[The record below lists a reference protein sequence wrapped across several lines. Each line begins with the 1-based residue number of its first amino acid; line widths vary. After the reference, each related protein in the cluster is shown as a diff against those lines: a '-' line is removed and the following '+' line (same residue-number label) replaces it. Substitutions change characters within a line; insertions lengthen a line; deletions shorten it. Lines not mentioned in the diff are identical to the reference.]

1 MNKALI
7 FLLTILILS
16 GLFLS
21 TVVVDQPVYFADEN
35 FENTV
40 RSILNHSSK
49 PIYRSQLL
57 EIVNLNLS
65 YQGIEDLTGIEH
77 FRNLEVLNLYRNN
90 INDVSRLKTLTNLRE
105 LNLGGNRLVDLKAA
119 NFDELNHID
128 LHSLNLDQNES
139 YDDGGWHQLSDIS
152 LLESFA
158 SLETLSLQDNA
169 IKDFSPLTTL
179 RKLTSLDLAKNHIDD
194 ISFLHRSPNLR
205 HLNFRENDIQDISVL
220 SELRDLEY
228 LNLHSNEQIET
239 IRPISGLLKLDKLIL
254 RNVPIGDE
262 IDAIAGLPNL
272 TYLNVRNCSISD
284 YGVIARMMSNGAL
297 QDDPE
302 KLISA
307 FVNIRDNILSVE
319 GQDPLA
325 ALRPYWHNISHR
337 EPYQLPSFGSLV
349 EMPDLSHRGGFY
361 TEGFDLTLFV
371 QNSDLEIY
379 YTLDGSDP
387 KVEHVESPPSDYQ
400 QTFRYAEPISIES
413 RAGDEN
419 VFSMIQT
426 AYTGRYWLPAWYPP
440 KGEVFKATTLRA
452 IAYDPVRDLQ
462 SDILTQTYFV
472 DEKIDERYATLPVI
486 SLVGDYDVLFHPD
499 DGIYIT
505 DFYGAEFRFN
515 QSRVPV
521 NIEFFDEDGRLGFQ
535 GRYEV
540 SLQGSTS
547 PASPQKGLHVFGGLW
562 SSGEEFINYPLFKNS
577 DSKANQLAQFPRF
590 ILRAWGSAR
599 DWPIFFSDAYNQT
612 LMAESEQDIQDYQ
625 PVIVFINGEYW
636 GLHEMREANKNSD
649 YFRAH
654 YYDGEQVPFDLL
666 DWGGAEVDEGDSDH
680 WDALMDFLYEND
692 LTIDENYQYVTMQ
705 VDIENYIV
713 YMIHCIYIGK
723 LDWPGQNE
731 YLWRPKTEE
740 GRWRW
745 AQFDMDQGL
754 SDWAGLERDFLWD
767 ILNRDDLLLN
777 FLLENASFQ
786 QLFLNYYADLMNTYF
801 LTEVEVAHF
810 SEMVEE
816 LEPYMPEYQDRWQL
830 NQDWDTDK
838 AFALS
843 LIQQRWALRRQQVI
857 DNFELRGSAN
867 IKLRTDPTMGRIAIN
882 SIVIER
888 DTPGVDDPSS
898 WQGMYFL
905 DIPVTLRA
913 IANPG
918 YQFVRWKTTAD
929 IDLHSQEVIV
939 TLEEDLT
946 IRAIFEPVN

>member
-16 GLFLS
+16 GLFIS

-40 RSILNHSSK
+40 RSILNHFSK

-57 EIVNLNLS
+57 EIVSLNLS

-77 FRNLEVLNLYRNN
+77 FRNLEVLNLYKNN

-105 LNLGGNRLVDLKAA
+105 LNLGGNRLVDLQAA

-128 LHSLNLDQNES
+128 LLSLNLDQNES
-139 YDDGGWHQLSDIS
+139 YDDGAWHQLSDIS

-179 RKLTSLDLAKNHIDD
+179 RNLTSLDLAKNHIDD

-325 ALRPYWHNISHR
+325 PIRPYWGNISQR
-337 EPYQLPSFGSLV
+337 EPYHLPSFGSLV
-349 EMPDLSHRGGFY
+349 EMPDLSHPGGFY
-361 TEGFDLTLFV
+361 TEGFDLSLFV
-371 QNSDLEIY
+371 QNSDLEIFF
-379 YTLDGSDP
+379 TLDGSDP
-387 KVEHVESPPSDYQ
+387 QVRHVDFPPSPYQ

-577 DSKANQLAQFPRF
+577 DSKANQLTQFSRF

-599 DWPIFFSDAYNQT
+599 DWPIFFTDAYNQT

-625 PVIVFINGEYW
+625 PVVVFINGEYW
-636 GLHEMREANKNSD
+636 GLQEIREANKNPD
-649 YFRAH
+649 YYSAH
-654 YYDGEQVPFDLL
+654 YYDGAERAFDML
-666 DWGGAEVDEGDSDH
+666 DMGGKVVDEGDSDH
-680 WDALMDFLYEND
+680 WDALLDYLYEND
-692 LTIDENYQYVTMQ
+692 LSDDENYAYVKTQ
-705 VDIENYIV
+705 VDIDNYIV
-713 YMIHCIYIGK
+713 YVIHCIYTGK
-723 LDWPGQNE
+723 LDWPEQNE
-731 YLWRPKTEE
+731 YFWRPKTEE

-745 AQFDMDQGL
+745 AQFDMDHGLNIWSGPETDML
-754 SDWAGLERDFLWD
+754 SD
-767 ILNRDDLLLN
+767 ILTIDDMLLN
-777 FLLENASFQ
+777 FLLEDDGFK

-810 SEMVEE
+810 AEMVEE

-830 NQDWDTDK
+830 NQDWDADK

-867 IKLRTDPTMGRIAIN
+867 IKLRTDPTMGKIAIN

-918 YQFVRWKTTAD
+918 YQFVRWETTAD